1 MCRFP
6 TFTGIDN
13 VQLVSMWSSAGGSER
28 ERCVFAHV
36 INEHVVTFQ
45 YVQEVADEHAKHVSG
60 VFSSR

>member
-13 VQLVSMWSSAGGSER
+13 VQLVSMWSSAGGSKR
-28 ERCVFAHV
+28 ERCVFAHL

-45 YVQEVADEHAKHVSG
+45 YVQVVADEHAKHL
-60 VFSSR
+60 